1 MFRDDTIEAASAL
14 LQSIKG
20 QSDAPAFDAFAAPA
34 AVSPTA
40 GGYARS

>member
-1 MFRDDTIEAASAL
+1 MFRDDAIEAASAL
-14 LQSIKG
+14 LQSKG

-34 AVSPTA
+34 AVSPIA